1 MGESHVIESGN
12 LIISVQV
19 LKNVT
24 KNFSHENELGRGGF
38 EVINVI
44 YKGQLHDGTKIAVK
58 EWKPELLPNTKTQKS
73 SKNKCAPNAA
83 LVPDFDIIH
92 WFEPIIK
99 FFRIII
105 IIIIVIIM

>member
-38 EVINVI
+38 GVI

-58 EWKPELLPNTKTQKS
+58 RMEAVVISNKALDEFQIWTQFGIKNLNLGQKCKTWTKF
-73 SKNKCAPNAA
+73 
-83 LVPDFDIIH
+83 V
-92 WFEPIIK
+92 IK
-99 FFRIII
+99 F
-105 IIIIVIIM
+105 